1 MSSRG
6 FAYGYLGGGLLLLIH
21 LIIIMQASGTA
32 VEDLVTRL
40 SIAYRRMVVW
50 VVYLDPSDRTRAKHL
65 RGARG
70 TSIAKIDQSVF
81 FRTNKINQEHG

>member
-50 VVYLDPSDRTRAKHL
+50 VVYLDP
-65 RGARG
+65 
-70 TSIAKIDQSVF
+70 
-81 FRTNKINQEHG
+81 